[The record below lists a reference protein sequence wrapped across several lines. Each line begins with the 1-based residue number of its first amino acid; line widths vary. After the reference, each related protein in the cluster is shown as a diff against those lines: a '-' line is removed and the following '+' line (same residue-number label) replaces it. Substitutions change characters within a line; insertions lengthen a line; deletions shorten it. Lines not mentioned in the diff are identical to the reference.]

1 MRRDIANKDGLMSRN
16 LASRTQTPTNEID
29 HSRLCLWFMNVGNHA
44 NVSSS
49 VQERD
54 ILLCSTV
61 SNKINTFIKTL
72 DTSHLLYTERCELTG
87 LPVEL
92 LAQFMRIQDEHIT
105 KVDKKTAQR
114 LLYMAPYLNSYG
126 LPAELMIKC
135 VMSAKDGERGTAFH
149 ITRPTENTKGNVTY
163 EGLNCSDHELLD
175 KLFTSFFQRPCC
187 T

>member
-105 KVDKKTAQR
+105 R
-114 LLYMAPYLNSYG
+114 
-126 LPAELMIKC
+126 
-135 VMSAKDGERGTAFH
+135 
-149 ITRPTENTKGNVTY
+149 
-163 EGLNCSDHELLD
+163 
-175 KLFTSFFQRPCC
+175 
-187 T
+187 

>member
-1 MRRDIANKDGLMSRN
+1 
-16 LASRTQTPTNEID
+16 
-29 HSRLCLWFMNVGNHA
+29 MNVGNHA
-44 NVSSS
+44 HVSSS

-61 SNKINTFIKTL
+61 SNKINTFIKIL

-135 VMSAKDGERGTAFH
+135 VMSVKDGERGTAFH

-175 KLFTSFFQRPCC
+175 KLFTSFL
-187 T
+187 TTMLYIKTSTE